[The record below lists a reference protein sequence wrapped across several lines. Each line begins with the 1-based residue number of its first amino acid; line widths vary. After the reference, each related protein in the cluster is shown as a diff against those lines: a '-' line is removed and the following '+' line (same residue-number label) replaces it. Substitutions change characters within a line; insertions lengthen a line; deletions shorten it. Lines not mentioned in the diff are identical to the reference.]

1 MSELIAAH
9 HVDALFDP
17 AELAAGAQLGIDAYE
32 PDRPGAR
39 RRDSCAPSP
48 TRRSNASAARSPTGT
63 RAPATSRTW
72 WKPASP
78 MIAYSLDPFTY
89 YIPPELSGALT
100 EDGLVTAVGLLLEI
114 VNPAGSRCTVAE
126 PPCRMEVVLAVA
138 EGSAYEAGVRPAD
151 VIEAIDGIP
160 TEGMTLV
167 EAAALLDGGEGS
179 EVTLTV
185 ERPDGSIEEI
195 LVERRPPEVPTLV
208 AEQVGDVGYIRLPD
222 FNPDIPEFIHSP
234 WRSGETPTL
243 VLDLRDNPGGYVDVA
258 TLVASSSCP
267 TDR

>member
-1 MSELIAAH
+1 M
-9 HVDALFDP
+9 
-17 AELAAGAQLGIDAYE
+17 
-32 PDRPGAR
+32 
-39 RRDSCAPSP
+39 
-48 TRRSNASAARSPTGT
+48 
-63 RAPATSRTW
+63 
-72 WKPASP
+72 
-78 MIAYSLDPFTY
+78 
-89 YIPPELSGALT
+89 T

-195 LVERRPPEVPTLV
+195 LVERRPPGVPTV
-208 AEQVGDVGYIRLPD
+208 AEQVGDVATSGCRIS
-222 FNPDIPEFIHSP
+222 IPISP
-234 WRSGETPTL
+234 NSSTGPRSGGTPAL
-243 VLDLRDNPGGYVDVA
+243 VLDLRDNPGGYVTA
-258 TLVASSSCP
+258 TWFQRVLPDGSVMRTESPPSARLPGQRAGSPRPGRS
-267 TDR
+267 